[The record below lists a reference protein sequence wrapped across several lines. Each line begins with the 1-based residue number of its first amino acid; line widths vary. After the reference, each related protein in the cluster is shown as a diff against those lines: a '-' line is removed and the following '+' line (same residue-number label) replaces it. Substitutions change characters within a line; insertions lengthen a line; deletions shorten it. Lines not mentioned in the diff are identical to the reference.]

1 MAGEKEIRNKI
12 RSVKNMQ
19 KITSAMEKVAASK
32 IRKAQNQ
39 MQAARPYAQRIRRVI
54 GHLSHANP
62 DANHPFLVERE
73 IKRVGIIVISTD
85 RGLCGGLNINLFKSV
100 IGEIAK

>member
-39 MQAARPYAQRIRRVI
+39 MQAARPYAERISRVI
-54 GHLSHANP
+54 GHLSSSHRRH
-62 DANHPFLVERE
+62 D
-73 IKRVGIIVISTD
+73 
-85 RGLCGGLNINLFKSV
+85 
-100 IGEIAK
+100 